1 MDAPTPGLEPAFD
14 VDATLG
20 PLQDHGMT
28 RAGHRRVI
36 PIAGG
41 TVRGLFDAEILPG
54 GADWQVVRPDG
65 SVDIDTRYTARTP
78 QGEFVHLRTSGVRSG
93 DPAVLEALLRGD
105 AVDPSR
111 YYFRVAVYLET
122 SAPRLLHLQSAIF
135 VASAIRAADAV
146 RYRAY
151 RVT

>member
-1 MDAPTPGLEPAFD
+1 MDAPVPGLEPAFD

-20 PLQDHGMT
+20 PLEDHGVT
-28 RAGHRRVI
+28 RVGHRRVI

-54 GADWQVVRPDG
+54 GADWQVLRPDG
-65 SVDIDTRYTARTP
+65 SVDIDTRYTARTAE
-78 QGEFVHLRTSGVRSG
+78 GEFVHLRTSGVRSG
-93 DPAVLEALLRGD
+93 DPATLEALLRGD

-122 SAPRLLHLQSAIF
+122 SAPRLSHLQSALF
-135 VASAIRAADAV
+135 VASAIREANAV